1 MVRISLAL
9 VAVPFLSVAA
19 PAFAGEYA
27 VFQNGFRLH
36 ATRHE
41 PQGEMMRLYEGT
53 GYTDVKAQDIAGFEE
68 EEYTPPPPAPPAPA
82 AVTAAASTT
91 PSAAPTTK
99 SARELV
105 QDAAVKQGL
114 PPAFVHSVV
123 AAESGYQ
130 MNAKSPKG
138 AIGLMQLMPGTAAQL
153 QADPHDPAQNVEAGT
168 KLLAQ
173 LLIKYKDYPDQV
185 RYALAAYNAGEG
197 AVAKYHGVPPYR
209 ETQEYVEK
217 IIRNYIR
224 QSGIKPLP

>member
-1 MVRISLAL
+1 MLKARIALAAL
-9 VAVPFLSVAA
+9 PFLCFT

-27 VFQNGFRLH
+27 IFQNGFRLH

-41 PQGEMMRLYEGT
+41 VQGDMIRLYSDA
-53 GYTDVKAQDIAGFEE
+53 GYTDVKAQDVSGFEQ
-68 EEYTPPPPAPPAPA
+68 EEYTPPPPAPPQIA
-82 AVTAAASTT
+82 AVPPTAT
-91 PSAAPTTK
+91 PVPATPK

-105 QDAAVKQGL
+105 QEAALKQGL

-123 AAESGYQ
+123 AAESAYQ
-130 MNAKSPKG
+130 VNAKSPKG

-153 QADPHDPAQNVEAGT
+153 QADPNDPAQNVEAGT

-217 IIRNYIR
+217 IIRNYLK
-224 QSGIKPLP
+224 QSGAKAQ